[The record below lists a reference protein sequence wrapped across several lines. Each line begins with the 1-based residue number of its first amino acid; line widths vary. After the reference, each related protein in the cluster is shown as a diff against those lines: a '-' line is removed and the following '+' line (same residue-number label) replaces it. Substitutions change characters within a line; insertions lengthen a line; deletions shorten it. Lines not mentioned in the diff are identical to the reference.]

1 MGHAWQEPSSFTKG
15 GPGSAARKVYRSR
28 SQSAS
33 RSRGGSTPTAC
44 AMVGA
49 ALGSQSLYNLG
60 GSEKISLS
68 VAKGAAQT
76 GSSGWGCSG
85 AFGGSL
91 CGAGGRGMRG
101 STGRGS
107 FTGGFGGSGGLGGPH
122 GFGGPSGFGPGGFPG
137 GIQEVTVNQSLLQ
150 PLNVEIDPQIGQVKT
165 QEREQIKT
173 LNNKFAS
180 FIDKVTTRRNAPR
193 MRQCF
198 RRSASPFPHVGTD
211 LLLVGAVPGAA
222 ESGATNEVGAAAASE
237 HLHSDP
243 HPGAHPGELRQ

>member
-1 MGHAWQEPSSFTKG
+1 MSQQASRLSQATKG
-15 GPGSAARKVYRSR
+15 SRGCSAVVVSGQSRIGPSR

-91 CGAGGRGMRG
+91 CGAG
-101 STGRGS
+101 
-107 FTGGFGGSGGLGGPH
+107 
-122 GFGGPSGFGPGGFPG
+122 
-137 GIQEVTVNQSLLQ
+137 
-150 PLNVEIDPQIGQVKT
+150 
-165 QEREQIKT
+165 
-173 LNNKFAS
+173 A
-180 FIDKVTTRRNAPR
+180 
-193 MRQCF
+193 
-198 RRSASPFPHVGTD
+198 
-211 LLLVGAVPGAA
+211 
-222 ESGATNEVGAAAASE
+222 
-237 HLHSDP
+237 
-243 HPGAHPGELRQ
+243 